1 MTLHD
6 HEAIR
11 RAYPDTAIIIDGTDS
26 NAGVYKTDGTK
37 FTPVQSNVDTARTAI
52 DNEKAAVAYKDDRRV
67 GFGETSRFI
76 GYGSISEQLDQL
88 YHDVESGKFG
98 ADAKTGSW
106 YVGITSIK
114 TRLPKP
120 S

>member
-11 RAYPDTAIIIDGTDS
+11 RAYPDTAIIIDGTGS

-37 FTPVQSNVDTARTAI
+37 FTPVQSNIDTARTAI
-52 DNEKAAVAYKDDRRV
+52 DNEIASVAYKDDRRV

-114 TRLPKP
+114 TRFPKP

>member
-1 MTLHD
+1 MTLYD

-37 FTPVQSNVDTARTAI
+37 FTPVQSNIDTARTAI
-52 DNEKAAVAYKDDRRV
+52 DNEKASVAYKDDRRV

-76 GYGSISEQLDQL
+76 QTKHIRKYT
-88 YHDVESGKFG
+88 
-98 ADAKTGSW
+98 KTSRQQ
-106 YVGITSIK
+106 
-114 TRLPKP
+114 TRYK
-120 S
+120 

>member
-1 MTLHD
+1 MTLYD

-67 GFGETSRFI
+67 GFGQTSRYI
-76 GYGSISEQLDQL
+76 GYGEISEQLDQL
-88 YHDVESGKFG
+88 YHDMKDGKLG
-98 ADAKTGSW
+98 AAATTGSW
-106 YVGITSIK
+106 YVGITSVK
-114 TRLPKP
+114 TAFPKP
-120 S
+120 